1 MSNLGIG
8 LSSYANNATDGFGES
23 SYADLQNLN
32 KALEAGEITGMQTVN
47 SLTDSGAPLKVES
60 LEKTLKVITFKE
72 SDIVLWRDM
81 PKLPAY
87 NTVEEYNRLVSYGAN
102 TGGFHSEGALPEEE
116 DSVYQ
121 RKAELVKFLGVTKS
135 VTHPMSLV
143 KTNIGDAVQREI
155 KNGTMWILRK
165 LDQAMTTANS
175 GIIPVEF
182 NGLYTQHQEG
192 FANIGAYTSSD
203 IVIDMRG
210 FSLNESSIEEGVRTI
225 VDNFG
230 SADTLYAPPIV
241 LSNFVKYF
249 YQDYRYGSSDLD
261 GSVGKKVTRFASQFG
276 SIDLKFD
283 KFLNKKANKTL
294 LSSATSAKS
303 ANAPATTATALVAGA
318 GSNFDAFDAGDY
330 CWAVSAI
337 NQYGES
343 ALTCTTTV
351 PITIT
356 AGDASDITVVDGGGT
371 HPATGYRIYRS
382 EKNLTGATNSTTF
395 YPIVD
400 VSVAQV
406 TAGYDGGGA
415 GDVRDMDRFMSD
427 TDQAFI
433 LEKSE
438 EILSFKQLAPLMKM
452 DLAVIAPAYRF
463 MVLAYGTPILYQPK
477 KMVRFINIGTRV

>member
-72 SDIVLWRDM
+72 SDLVLWRDM

-261 GSVGKKVTRFASQFG
+261 GSVGKKVTRFASLFV
-276 SIDLKFD
+276 SID
-283 KFLNKKANKTL
+283 
-294 LSSATSAKS
+294 
-303 ANAPATTATALVAGA
+303 
-318 GSNFDAFDAGDY
+318 
-330 CWAVSAI
+330 
-337 NQYGES
+337 
-343 ALTCTTTV
+343 
-351 PITIT
+351 
-356 AGDASDITVVDGGGT
+356 
-371 HPATGYRIYRS
+371 
-382 EKNLTGATNSTTF
+382 
-395 YPIVD
+395 
-400 VSVAQV
+400 
-406 TAGYDGGGA
+406 
-415 GDVRDMDRFMSD
+415 
-427 TDQAFI
+427 
-433 LEKSE
+433 
-438 EILSFKQLAPLMKM
+438 
-452 DLAVIAPAYRF
+452 
-463 MVLAYGTPILYQPK
+463 
-477 KMVRFINIGTRV
+477 